1 MLLPAAR
8 RRAIAGC
15 SPQIP
20 AAARMLGIN
29 PSTSVQVALVK
40 IPRAG
45 RGRGP
50 RHRTPTAIRIGG
62 INPSAPVQIAPVII
76 LAAGLSVG
84 CTYVR
89 RHRDHSYR
97 QSGQEPEDPKAHHS
111 ISLSAPG
118 GGYHPNHVIGGFVPL
133 PVCCY
138 TSAPLVQT
146 KKLHACQ
153 FDGRQPSFSEHDVQ
167 NGTRRLGVGWV
178 INFIQ
183 TPLISE
189 RTISVRFVKIGV
201 ALAPSSIV
209 AIPMAAILEA
219 EGASGDVGIRT
230 RGVAD

>member
-1 MLLPAAR
+1 MLLPTAR

-29 PSTSVQVALVK
+29 PSTCVQVALVK

-45 RGRGP
+45 RGRGA
-50 RHRTPTAIRIGG
+50 RHGTPTAIRIGG

-76 LAAGLSVG
+76 LAAGLGVG
-84 CTYVR
+84 RTYVR
-89 RHRDHSYR
+89 RCRRDHSYR
-97 QSGQEPEDPKAHHS
+97 QRGQESEDPKAHDG

-118 GGYHPNHVIGGFVPL
+118 GGYRPNHVIGSFVPL

-138 TSAPLVQT
+138 TSAPLVQRNFMLANLT
-146 KKLHACQ
+146 GAS
-153 FDGRQPSFSEHDVQ
+153 PASASMQ
-167 NGTRRLGVGWV
+167 NGTRALDVGRV

-189 RTISVRFVKIGV
+189 RTIPVRFVKIHLGV
-201 ALAPSSIV
+201 RGGQAATLAYEPAGLPIER
-209 AIPMAAILEA
+209 PH
-219 EGASGDVGIRT
+219 
-230 RGVAD
+230 ADRS